1 MDYERFLDVSTVVAW
16 VVCGL
21 IIFIGII
28 LPNIVV
34 GIRKMRRGT
43 LRTLTGRNQ
52 FVSDVKLRTVDELFS
67 FAYHCNRPIVVMPRR
82 NMVELADTDV
92 LVLHQK

>member
-1 MDYERFLDVSTVVAW
+1 MDYERFLYVSSVVAW

-21 IIFIGII
+21 IIFFGIV
-28 LPNIVV
+28 LPNIIV
-34 GIRKMRRGT
+34 GIRKLRGT
-43 LRTLTGRNQ
+43 IRTLTGQNQ
-52 FVSDVKLRTVDELFS
+52 FVSEVKLRTVDELFS